1 MAADAPAP
9 DLARPNAGSS
19 LTAVRVWDL
28 PTRAFHWAL
37 AVLVSVAWISGTLGR
52 MEIHLLAGYGV
63 LALVLFRIFWG
74 VLGSDSARFTTFLR
88 GPRAAFAHLGEILR
102 RRPDHDTTHNALGGY
117 AVALMLIVLVVQAGS
132 GLFAD
137 DDILTMGPLS
147 QYVPGS
153 VVRLATGI
161 HKLNSNL
168 ILGVVLLHLVAIAA
182 YALLFRRDLVR
193 PMITGMKQLP
203 PGTPAP
209 RLSSAWLAVALLLL
223 CAAAVQGI
231 ASLGG

>member
-1 MAADAPAP
+1 MASDAPTP
-9 DLARPNAGSS
+9 DVARPAATPVS
-19 LTAVRVWDL
+19 TAVRVWDW

-37 AVLVSVAWISGTLGR
+37 AVLVAVAWISGTLGR
-52 MEIHLLAGYGV
+52 MEVHLLAGYGV
-63 LALVLFRIFWG
+63 LALVLFRILWG
-74 VLGSDSARFTTFLR
+74 VLGSDSARFASFLR
-88 GPRAAFAHLGEILR
+88 GPRAAFSHLGELLR

-117 AVALMLIVLVVQAGS
+117 AVALMLLVLVVQACS

-137 DDILTMGPLS
+137 DDILTMGPLA

-168 ILGVVLLHLVAIAA
+168 ILAVVVVHLLAIVA

-193 PMITGMKQLP
+193 PMITGVKYLP

-209 RLSSAWLAVALLLL
+209 RLRSAWLAVALLLL